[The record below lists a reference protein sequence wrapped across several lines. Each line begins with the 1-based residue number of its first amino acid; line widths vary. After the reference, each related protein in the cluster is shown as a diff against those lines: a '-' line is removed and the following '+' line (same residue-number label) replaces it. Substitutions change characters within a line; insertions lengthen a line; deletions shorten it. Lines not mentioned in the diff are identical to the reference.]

1 MNNDVIMKKT
11 FLPKTIRWTFYSG
24 FVFLIIMSLLRFVF
38 VNYFSAPASAD
49 NNLTSSYILGF
60 RYDLRYVT
68 IVMMITLLFSYIK
81 PLNPFDKK
89 LGKQIA
95 IITWMLFSSLL
106 LFFYTADFIHY
117 AYVHQRL
124 NASILSYIDNPLISL
139 QMMWQS
145 YPIITIIIIFL
156 VVEWVLYK
164 FISFTY
170 QLSDKYERTGSQFKN
185 IITQTIFFI
194 ILLYAAIGNI
204 IYKGGQYPLRWSNAY
219 SLGSDYKANVALNP
233 MQSFFST
240 LNFRSSKIDTDLIKK
255 NYSVIADYLTIP
267 SNEQDA
273 QNLQFARIHNPV
285 NNNLEASKIKNVV
298 LVICESFSAYKSSMM
313 GNPLNTTPYFNDMK
327 KQGVYFNRAFSP
339 AYGTA
344 RGVWA
349 VLTGTPDVLEG
360 KTSSRN
366 PLAVDQHSIIA
377 DFKNY
382 EKYYFL
388 GGSASWAN
396 IRGVLTNNISDLKI
410 FEQGS
415 YQSSEIDVW
424 GISDKNLFLEAN
436 KTLSKNT
443 KPFFAIIQTADNH
456 RPYTIPAEDLKVFV
470 KKTVPKDSLLK
481 FGFENNEE
489 YNAFRYTDFCI
500 EQYIEAA
507 KKEKYFNETLFVFI
521 GDHGIKGDAGTMLPK
536 SFTEQGLT
544 NMHVPLLFYA
554 PSILQPKEYSIPV
567 SQLDVL
573 PSIASLCNIPY
584 TNTTMGKNVFIT
596 VQQKDNAIFLYDDF
610 NQQIGVLNNE
620 YYYGYQLKNP
630 SKPIFESALNNEVVK
645 NDSAQKQMDILTKT
659 IYETAKYMLKNNQ
672 KLNIKKWL

>member
-124 NASILSYIDNPLISL
+124 NASILSYIDNPLISM
-139 QMMWQS
+139 QMIWQS

-185 IITQTIFFI
+185 IIIQTIFFI

-285 NNNLEASKIKNVV
+285 NNNLEASTIKNVV

-481 FGFENNEE
+481 YGFENNEE

-620 YYYGYQLKNP
+620 FYYGYQLKNP

-645 NDSAQKQMDILTKT
+645 NDSVQKQMDILTKT
-659 IYETAKYMLKNNQ
+659 IYETAKYMLIHNQ
-672 KLNIKKWL
+672 KLNIKK

>member
-1 MNNDVIMKKT
+1 MKKT

-68 IVMMITLLFSYIK
+68 IVMMITLLFSFIK

-124 NASILSYIDNPLISL
+124 NASILSYIDNPLISM

-185 IITQTIFFI
+185 IIIQTIFFI

-285 NNNLEASKIKNVV
+285 NNNLEASTIKNVV

-481 FGFENNEE
+481 YGFENNEE

-620 YYYGYQLKNP
+620 FYYGYQLKNP

-645 NDSAQKQMDILTKT
+645 NDSVQKQMDILTKT
-659 IYETAKYMLKNNQ
+659 IYETAKYMLIHNQ
-672 KLNIKKWL
+672 KLNIKK

>member
-1 MNNDVIMKKT
+1 MINESNMRKI
-11 FLPKTIRWTFYSG
+11 FLPKTIRWTLLLG
-24 FVFLIIMSLLRFVF
+24 FSFLIIMSLLRYIF
-38 VNYFSAPASAD
+38 VNRFAAPASSD
-49 NNLTSSYILGF
+49 NNLTASYILGL
-60 RYDLRYVT
+60 RYDLRYVA
-68 IVMMITLLFSYIK
+68 IVMMITLVFSYIK
-81 PLNPFDKK
+81 PFNPFHTK

-95 IITWMLFSSLL
+95 VITWMLFSTLL
-106 LFFYTADFIHY
+106 LFFYTTDFIHY

-124 NASILSYIDNPLISL
+124 NASILSYIDNPLISM

-156 VVEWVLYK
+156 VIEWLLYK
-164 FISFTY
+164 FITY
-170 QLSDKYERTGSQFKN
+170 ALFLSSKYETAGSKMKMA
-185 IITQTIFFI
+185 ITQIVFFI
-194 ILLYAAIGNI
+194 ILLYTAIGNI
-204 IYKGGQYPLRWSNAY
+204 IYEGGQYPLRWSDAY

-240 LNFRSSKIDTDLIKK
+240 LSFRSSKIDTNLIKK
-255 NYSVIADYLTIP
+255 NYSVIAQYLAIP
-267 SNEQDA
+267 SNEQNA
-273 QNLQFARIHNPV
+273 ENFQFSRSNAVV
-285 NNNLEASKIKNVV
+285 NNNELAPKIKNVV

-313 GNPLNTTPYFNDMK
+313 GNPLNTTPYFNEMK

-349 VLTGTPDVLEG
+349 VLTGTPDILEG

-366 PLAVDQHSIIA
+366 PLAVDQHTIMA

-410 FEQGS
+410 VEQGS
-415 YQSSEIDVW
+415 YQSSEINVW
-424 GISDKNLFLEAN
+424 GISDKDLFLEAN

-481 FGFENNEE
+481 FGFENNDE

-500 EQYIEAA
+500 EQFIEAA
-507 KKEKYFNETLFVFI
+507 KKEKYFNETLFVFV

-567 SQLDVL
+567 SQVDVM

-584 TNTTMGKNVFIT
+584 TNTTLGKNVFNT
-596 VQQKDNAIFLYDDF
+596 VQQNKNTIFLYDDF

-630 SKPIFESALNNEVVK
+630 NKPIFESVINNEVVK
-645 NDSAQKQMDILTKT
+645 NDSAQKQMDILTK
-659 IYETAKYMLKNNQ
+659 IMYETAKYMLIHNQ
-672 KLNIKKWL
+672 KQNIKN

>member
-1 MNNDVIMKKT
+1 MKKT

-24 FVFLIIMSLLRFVF
+24 FVFLIIMSLLRFIF
-38 VNYFSAPASAD
+38 VHRFTAPVSSD
-49 NNLTSSYILGF
+49 NDLTASYILGF
-60 RYDLRYVT
+60 RYDLRYVA

-81 PLNPFDKK
+81 PLDPFAKK
-89 LGKQIA
+89 LGKQIG
-95 IITWMLFSSLL
+95 IIFWMLFSSLL
-106 LFFYTADFIHY
+106 LFFYTTDFIHY

-124 NASILSYIDNPLISL
+124 NASILSYIDNPLISM

-145 YPIITIIIIFL
+145 YPIITIIVIFL
-156 VVEWVLYK
+156 IVEWVLYK

-170 QLSDKYERTGSQFKN
+170 QLSDKYERTGSKIKN
-185 IITQTIFFI
+185 IITQLVFFI
-194 ILLYAAIGNI
+194 VLLYSAIGNI
-204 IYKGGQYPLRWSNAY
+204 IYEGGQYPLRWSDAY

-255 NYSVIADYLTIP
+255 NYSVIAAYLAIP

-273 QNLQFARIHNPV
+273 QNLQFSRANTVVENDAVAP
-285 NNNLEASKIKNVV
+285 KIKNVV

-313 GNPLNTTPYFNDMK
+313 GNPLNTTPYFNAMK
-327 KQGVYFNRAFSP
+327 EQGVYFNRAFSP

-349 VLTGTPDVLEG
+349 VLTGTPDILEG

-366 PLAVDQHSIIA
+366 PLAVDQHTIIA

-410 FEQGS
+410 YEQGS
-415 YQSSEIDVW
+415 YQSSEINVW
-424 GISDKNLFLEAN
+424 GISDKDLFLEAN

-443 KPFFAIIQTADNH
+443 KPFFVIIQTADNH
-456 RPYTIPAEDLKVFV
+456 RPYTIPADDLKVFV

-481 FGFENNEE
+481 FGFENNDE

-500 EQYIEAA
+500 EQFMEAA
-507 KKEKYFNETLFVFI
+507 KKEKYFNETLFVFV
-521 GDHGIKGDAGTMLPK
+521 GDHGIKGDAGSMLPTA
-536 SFTEQGLT
+536 FTEQGLT

-554 PSILQPKEYSIPV
+554 PSILKSQEYSIPV
-567 SQLDVL
+567 SQVDVL
-573 PSIASLCNIPY
+573 PSIASLCNIAY
-584 TNTTMGKNVFIT
+584 TNTTMGKNVFNT
-596 VQQKDNAIFLYDDF
+596 VQQNNNAIFLYDDF

-630 SKPIFESALNNEVVK
+630 NKPIFESVVNNDIVK
-645 NDSAQKQMDILTKT
+645 NDSVQKQMDILTKT
-659 IYETAKYMLKNNQ
+659 MYETSKYMLIHNQ
-672 KLNIKKWL
+672 KLPVKK

>member
-68 IVMMITLLFSYIK
+68 IVMMITLLFSFIK

-124 NASILSYIDNPLISL
+124 NASILSYIDNPLISM

-145 YPIITIIIIFL
+145 YSIITIIIIFL

-170 QLSDKYERTGSQFKN
+170 QLSAKYVRTGSQFKN
-185 IITQTIFFI
+185 IIIQTIFFI

-285 NNNLEASKIKNVV
+285 NNNLEASTIKNVV

-313 GNPLNTTPYFNDMK
+313 GNPLNTTPYFNDLK

-377 DFKNY
+377 NFKNY

-481 FGFENNEE
+481 YGFENNEE

-507 KKEKYFNETLFVFI
+507 KKEKYFNETLFVFV

-620 YYYGYQLKNP
+620 FYYGYQLKNP

-645 NDSAQKQMDILTKT
+645 NDSVQKQMDILTKT
-659 IYETAKYMLKNNQ
+659 IYETAKYMLIHNQ
-672 KLNIKKWL
+672 KLNIKK

>member
-1 MNNDVIMKKT
+1 MKKT

-124 NASILSYIDNPLISL
+124 NASILSYIDNPLISM
-139 QMMWQS
+139 QMIWQS

-170 QLSDKYERTGSQFKN
+170 QLSAKYVRTGSQFKN
-185 IITQTIFFI
+185 IIIQTIFFI

-273 QNLQFARIHNPV
+273 QNLQFARIYNPV
-285 NNNLEASKIKNVV
+285 NNNLEASTIKNVV

-481 FGFENNEE
+481 YGFENNEE

-507 KKEKYFNETLFVFI
+507 KKEKYFNETLFVFV
-521 GDHGIKGDAGTMLPK
+521 GDHGIKGDAGIMLPK

-620 YYYGYQLKNP
+620 FYYGYQLKNP

-645 NDSAQKQMDILTKT
+645 NDSVQKQMDILTKT
-659 IYETAKYMLKNNQ
+659 IYETAKYMLIHNQ
-672 KLNIKKWL
+672 KLNIKK

>member
-1 MNNDVIMKKT
+1 MKKT

-24 FVFLIIMSLLRFVF
+24 FVFLIIMSLLRFIF
-38 VNYFSAPASAD
+38 ANYFSAPASAD

-124 NASILSYIDNPLISL
+124 NASILSYIDNPLISM

-170 QLSDKYERTGSQFKN
+170 QLSDKYERTGSQFIN

-255 NYSVIADYLTIP
+255 NYSVIADYLAIP

-273 QNLQFARIHNPV
+273 QKLQFARIHNPV
-285 NNNLEASKIKNVV
+285 NNNLEASTIKNVV

-659 IYETAKYMLKNNQ
+659 LYETAKYMLKNNQ
-672 KLNIKKWL
+672 KLNIKK

>member
-1 MNNDVIMKKT
+1 
-11 FLPKTIRWTFYSG
+11 
-24 FVFLIIMSLLRFVF
+24 MSLLRFVF
-38 VNYFSAPASAD
+38 ANYFSAPLSAD

-68 IVMMITLLFSYIK
+68 IVMMLTLLLSYIK

-89 LGKQIA
+89 LGKQIG

-106 LFFYTADFIHY
+106 LLFYTADFIHY

-124 NASILSYIDNPLISL
+124 NASILSYIDNPLISM

-145 YPIITIIIIFL
+145 YPIISIIVIFL
-156 VVEWVLYK
+156 IVEWVLYK

-170 QLSDKYERTGSQFKN
+170 QLSNKYERTGSQFKN

-255 NYSVIADYLTIP
+255 NYTAIADYLAIST
-267 SNEQDA
+267 NEQDA
-273 QNLQFARIHNPV
+273 QNLQFTRIHNPV
-285 NNNLEASKIKNVV
+285 NNNVEASKIKNVV

-327 KQGVYFNRAFSP
+327 KQGIYFNRAFSP

-456 RPYTIPAEDLKVFV
+456 RPYTIPTEDLKVFV

-500 EQYIEAA
+500 EQFIEAA

-573 PSIASLCNIPY
+573 PTIASLCNIPY

-596 VQQKDNAIFLYDDF
+596 VQQNDNAIFLYDDF

-630 SKPIFESALNNEVVK
+630 SKPIFESVINNKVVK
-645 NDSAQKQMDILTKT
+645 NDTAQKQMDILTKT
-659 IYETAKYMLKNNQ
+659 IYETSKYMLIHNQ
-672 KLNIKKWL
+672 KISIKK

>member
-1 MNNDVIMKKT
+1 MKKT

-124 NASILSYIDNPLISL
+124 NASILSYIDNPLISM

-170 QLSDKYERTGSQFKN
+170 QLSAKYVRTGSQFKN
-185 IITQTIFFI
+185 IIIQTIFFI

-285 NNNLEASKIKNVV
+285 NNNLEASTIKNVV

-313 GNPLNTTPYFNDMK
+313 GSPLNTTPYFNDLK

-500 EQYIEAA
+500 EQFIEAA

-620 YYYGYQLKNP
+620 FYYGYQLKNP

-645 NDSAQKQMDILTKT
+645 NDSVQKQMDILTKT
-659 IYETAKYMLKNNQ
+659 IYETAKYMLIHNQ
-672 KLNIKKWL
+672 KLNIKQ

>member
-1 MNNDVIMKKT
+1 MKKT

-81 PLNPFDKK
+81 HLNPFDKK

-124 NASILSYIDNPLISL
+124 NASILSYIDNPLISM
-139 QMMWQS
+139 QMIWQS

-185 IITQTIFFI
+185 IIIQTIFFI

-255 NYSVIADYLTIP
+255 NYSVIADYLAIP

-273 QNLQFARIHNPV
+273 QNLQFARIYNPV
-285 NNNLEASKIKNVV
+285 NNNLEASTIKNVV
-298 LVICESFSAYKSSMM
+298 LVICESFSAYKSSLM
-313 GNPLNTTPYFNDMK
+313 GNPLNTTPYFNDLK

-481 FGFENNEE
+481 YGFENNEE

-507 KKEKYFNETLFVFI
+507 KKEKYFNETLFVFV

-620 YYYGYQLKNP
+620 FYYGYQLKNP

-645 NDSAQKQMDILTKT
+645 NDSVQKQMDVLTKT
-659 IYETAKYMLKNNQ
+659 IYETAKYMLIHNQ
-672 KLNIKKWL
+672 KLNIKK

>member
-1 MNNDVIMKKT
+1 MKKT

-124 NASILSYIDNPLISL
+124 NASILSYIDNPLISM

-170 QLSDKYERTGSQFKN
+170 QLSDKYKRTGSQFKN

-233 MQSFFST
+233 MQSFFSS

-285 NNNLEASKIKNVV
+285 NNNLEASTIKNVV

-481 FGFENNEE
+481 YGFENNEE

-620 YYYGYQLKNP
+620 FYYGYQLKNP

-645 NDSAQKQMDILTKT
+645 NDSVQKQMDILTKT
-659 IYETAKYMLKNNQ
+659 IYETAKYMLIHNQ
-672 KLNIKKWL
+672 KLNIKK

>member
-1 MNNDVIMKKT
+1 MKKT

-24 FVFLIIMSLLRFVF
+24 FVFLIIMSLLRFSF
-38 VNYFSAPASAD
+38 VKSFSAPANSD
-49 NNLTSSYILGF
+49 NNLTASYILGF
-60 RYDLRYVT
+60 RYDLRYVA
-68 IVMMITLLFSYIK
+68 IVMMVTLLFSYTK

-95 IITWMLFSSLL
+95 IITWMLFSTLL
-106 LFFYTADFIHY
+106 LFFYTSDFIHY

-124 NASILSYIDNPLISL
+124 NASILSYIDNPLISM

-185 IITQTIFFI
+185 IIIQTIFFI

-285 NNNLEASKIKNVV
+285 NNNLEASTIKNVV
-298 LVICESFSAYKSSMM
+298 LVICESFSAYKSSLM

-481 FGFENNEE
+481 YGFENNEE

-620 YYYGYQLKNP
+620 FYYGYQLKNP

-645 NDSAQKQMDILTKT
+645 NDSVQKQMDILTKT
-659 IYETAKYMLKNNQ
+659 IYETAKYMLIHNQ
-672 KLNIKKWL
+672 KLNIKK

>member
-1 MNNDVIMKKT
+1 MKKT
-11 FLPKTIRWTFYSG
+11 FLPKTIRWTLFLG
-24 FVFLIIMSLLRFVF
+24 FTFLIIMSLLRFIF
-38 VNYFSAPASAD
+38 VHRFAAPVSSD
-49 NNLTSSYILGF
+49 NDLNASYILGI
-60 RYDLRYVT
+60 RYDLRYVA
-68 IVMMITLLFSYIK
+68 IIMMLILLISYFK
-81 PLNPFDKK
+81 ALDPFTKK
-89 LGKQIA
+89 LGKKIA
-95 IITWMLFSSLL
+95 IIFWMLFSTLL
-106 LFFYTADFIHY
+106 LFFYTTDFIHY

-124 NASILSYIDNPLISL
+124 NASILSYIDNPLISM

-145 YPIITIIIIFL
+145 YPIISIIVVFL
-156 VVEWVLYK
+156 ILEWVLYK

-170 QLSDKYERTGSQFKN
+170 QLSDKYEKTGSKIKN
-185 IITQTIFFI
+185 IITQAVFFI
-194 ILLYAAIGNI
+194 ILLYSAIGNI
-204 IYKGGQYPLRWSNAY
+204 IYEGGQYPLRWSDAY

-255 NYSVIADYLTIP
+255 NYTVIADYLAMP

-273 QNLQFARIHNPV
+273 QNLQFTRVVSPV
-285 NNNLEASKIKNVV
+285 VANLEASKIKNVV

-313 GNPLNTTPYFNDMK
+313 GNPLNTTPYFNAMK

-349 VLTGTPDVLEG
+349 VLTGTPDILEG

-366 PLAVDQHSIIA
+366 PLAVDQHTIIS

-410 FEQGS
+410 VEQGS
-415 YQSSEIDVW
+415 YQSSEINVW
-424 GISDKNLFLEAN
+424 GISDKDLFLEAN

-481 FGFENNEE
+481 FGFENNDE

-500 EQYIEAA
+500 EQFIEAA
-507 KKEKYFNETLFVFI
+507 KKEKYFNETLFVFV
-521 GDHGIKGDAGTMLPK
+521 GDHGIKGDAGSMLPT

-567 SQLDVL
+567 SQVDVM
-573 PSIASLCNIPY
+573 PSIASICNIPY
-584 TNTTMGKNVFIT
+584 TNTTMGKNVFNT
-596 VQQKDNAIFLYDDF
+596 VQQNNNAIFLYDDF

-630 SKPIFESALNNEVVK
+630 SKPIFESVVNNNIVK
-645 NDSAQKQMDILTKT
+645 NDSVQKQMDILTKT
-659 IYETAKYMLKNNQ
+659 MYETSKYMLIHNQ
-672 KLNIKKWL
+672 KLPIKK

>member
-1 MNNDVIMKKT
+1 MINESNMRKT
-11 FLPKTIRWTFYSG
+11 FLPKTIRWTLLLG
-24 FVFLIIMSLLRFVF
+24 IIFLIIMSLLRFIF
-38 VNYFSAPASAD
+38 VNRFSAPASSD
-49 NNLTSSYILGF
+49 NNLTASYVLGF
-60 RYDLRYVT
+60 RYDLRYIA
-68 IVMMITLLFSYIK
+68 IVMMITLLLSYIK
-81 PLNPFDKK
+81 PLNAFDKK

-95 IITWMLFSSLL
+95 IITWMLFSALL
-106 LFFYTADFIHY
+106 LFFYTTDFIHY

-124 NASILSYIDNPLISL
+124 NASILSYIDNPLISM

-156 VVEWVLYK
+156 LVEWALYK
-164 FISFTY
+164 FITY
-170 QLSDKYERTGSQFKN
+170 SLFLSAKYETASSK
-185 IITQTIFFI
+185 IKIAITQIAFFI
-194 ILLYAAIGNI
+194 VLLYSAIGNI
-204 IYKGGQYPLRWSNAY
+204 IYEGGQYPLRWSDAY

-255 NYSVIADYLTIP
+255 NYSVIAAYLAIP

-273 QNLQFARIHNPV
+273 QNLQFARVESPV
-285 NNNLEASKIKNVV
+285 DNNMEASKIKNVV

-313 GNPLNTTPYFNDMK
+313 GNPLNTTPYFNEMK

-349 VLTGTPDVLEG
+349 VLTGTPDILEG

-366 PLAVDQHSIIA
+366 PLAVDQHTIIA

-410 FEQGS
+410 YEQGS
-415 YQSSEIDVW
+415 YKSNEINVW
-424 GISDKNLFLEAN
+424 GISDKDLFLEAN

-481 FGFENNEE
+481 FGFENNDE

-500 EQYIEAA
+500 EQFIEAA
-507 KKEKYFNETLFVFI
+507 KKEKYFNETLFVFV

-544 NMHVPLLFYA
+544 NMHVPFLFYA
-554 PSILQPKEYSIPV
+554 PSILQPKEYAMPV
-567 SQLDVL
+567 SQVDVM
-573 PSIASLCNIPY
+573 PSIASLCNISY
-584 TNTTMGKNVFIT
+584 TNTTMGKNVFTT
-596 VQQKDNAIFLYDDF
+596 VKQNKNTIFLYDDF

-630 SKPIFESALNNEVVK
+630 NKPIFESVVNNEIVK
-645 NDSAQKQMDILTKT
+645 NDTVQKQMDILTKT
-659 IYETAKYMLKNNQ
+659 MYETSKYMLIHNQ
-672 KLNIKKWL
+672 KLSIKK

>member
-1 MNNDVIMKKT
+1 MKKT

-124 NASILSYIDNPLISL
+124 NASILSYIDNPLISM

-170 QLSDKYERTGSQFKN
+170 QLSDKYERMGSQFKN
-185 IITQTIFFI
+185 IIIQTIFFI

-285 NNNLEASKIKNVV
+285 NNNLEASTIKNVV

-313 GNPLNTTPYFNDMK
+313 GNPLNTTPYFNDLK

-500 EQYIEAA
+500 EQFIEAA

-620 YYYGYQLKNP
+620 FYYGYQLKNP

-645 NDSAQKQMDILTKT
+645 NDSVQKQMDILTKT
-659 IYETAKYMLKNNQ
+659 IYETAKYMLIHNQ
-672 KLNIKKWL
+672 KLNIKK

>member
-124 NASILSYIDNPLISL
+124 NASILSYIDNPLISM
-139 QMMWQS
+139 QMIWQS

-185 IITQTIFFI
+185 IIIQTIFFI

-285 NNNLEASKIKNVV
+285 NNNLEASTIKNVV

-313 GNPLNTTPYFNDMK
+313 GNPLNTTPYFNDLK

-481 FGFENNEE
+481 YGFENNEE

-507 KKEKYFNETLFVFI
+507 KKEKYFNETLFVFV

-620 YYYGYQLKNP
+620 FYYGYQLKNP

-645 NDSAQKQMDILTKT
+645 NDSVQKQMDILTKT
-659 IYETAKYMLKNNQ
+659 IYETAKYMLIHNQ
-672 KLNIKKWL
+672 KLNIKK

>member
-1 MNNDVIMKKT
+1 MRKT
-11 FLPKTIRWTFYSG
+11 FLPKTIRWTLLLGIS
-24 FVFLIIMSLLRFVF
+24 FLIIMSLLRFIF
-38 VNYFSAPASAD
+38 VKSFSAPVSSD
-49 NNLTSSYILGF
+49 NNLTTSYILGF
-60 RYDLRYVT
+60 RYDIRYVA
-68 IVMMITLLFSYIK
+68 IVMMVTILLSYIK
-81 PLNPFDKK
+81 PFNPFDKK

-95 IITWMLFSSLL
+95 VITWILFSTLL

-145 YPIITIIIIFL
+145 YHVIIILLAFILIEF
-156 VVEWVLYK
+156 VLYK

-170 QLSDKYERTGSQFKN
+170 TLSNDYENTSHRIKN
-185 IITQTIFFI
+185 NVIQIIFFI
-194 ILLYAAIGNI
+194 ILFYSAVGNI
-204 IYKGGQYPLRWSNAY
+204 IYKGGQYPLRWSDAY
-219 SLGSDYKANVALNP
+219 SLGSDYKANLALNP

-240 LNFRSSKIDTDLIKK
+240 LNFRSSKIDTDLIKN
-255 NYSVIADYLTIP
+255 NYSVMAEYLNIP
-267 SNEQDA
+267 TNEQDA
-273 QNLQFARIHNPV
+273 QNLQFSRINAVIENDTVAP
-285 NNNLEASKIKNVV
+285 KIKNVV

-313 GNPLNTTPYFNDMK
+313 GNPLNTTPYFNSMK

-349 VLTGTPDVLEG
+349 LLTGTPDILES

-366 PLAVDQHSIIA
+366 PLAVDQHTIMSE
-377 DFKNY
+377 FKNF

-410 FEQGS
+410 YEQGS
-415 YQSSEIDVW
+415 YQSSEINVW

-436 KTLSKNT
+436 KALSKNT

-456 RPYTIPAEDLKVFV
+456 RPYTIPVEDLKVFV

-481 FGFENNEE
+481 FGFENNDE

-500 EQYIEAA
+500 EQFIEAA

-544 NMHVPLLFYA
+544 NMHVPFLFYA
-554 PSILQPKEYSIPV
+554 PSILKSQEYSMPV
-567 SQLDVL
+567 SQVDVM
-573 PSIASLCNIPY
+573 PSIAALCNIPY
-584 TNTTMGKNVFIT
+584 TNTTMGKNVFST
-596 VQQKDNAIFLYDDF
+596 VKQNKNTIFLYDDF

-630 SKPIFESALNNEVVK
+630 NKPIFESVVNNKVIK
-645 NDSAQKQMDILTKT
+645 NDTAQKQLDILTKT
-659 IYETAKYMLKNNQ
+659 MYETSKYMLIHNQ
-672 KLNIKKWL
+672 KLSIKK

>member
-1 MNNDVIMKKT
+1 MKKT

-124 NASILSYIDNPLISL
+124 NASILSYIDNPLISM

-285 NNNLEASKIKNVV
+285 NNNLEASTIKNVV

-596 VQQKDNAIFLYDDF
+596 VQQKNNAIFLYDDF

-620 YYYGYQLKNP
+620 FYYGYQLKNP

-645 NDSAQKQMDILTKT
+645 NDSVQKQMDILTKT
-659 IYETAKYMLKNNQ
+659 IYETAKYMLIHNQ
-672 KLNIKKWL
+672 KLNIKK

>member
-1 MNNDVIMKKT
+1 MNNDLIMKKT

-124 NASILSYIDNPLISL
+124 NASILSYIDNPLISM

-185 IITQTIFFI
+185 IIIQTIFFI

-285 NNNLEASKIKNVV
+285 NNNLEASTIKNVV
-298 LVICESFSAYKSSMM
+298 LVICESFSAYKSSLM

-500 EQYIEAA
+500 EQFIEAA

-620 YYYGYQLKNP
+620 FYYGYQLKNP

-645 NDSAQKQMDILTKT
+645 NDSVQKQMDILTKT
-659 IYETAKYMLKNNQ
+659 IYETAKYMLIHNQ
-672 KLNIKKWL
+672 KLNIKK

>member
-11 FLPKTIRWTFYSG
+11 FLTKTIRWTFYSG

-124 NASILSYIDNPLISL
+124 NASILSYIDNPLISM

-349 VLTGTPDVLEG
+349 VLTGTPDILEG

-366 PLAVDQHSIIA
+366 PLAVDQHTIIS

-410 FEQGS
+410 YEQGS
-415 YQSSEIDVW
+415 YQSSEINVW
-424 GISDKNLFLEAN
+424 GISDKDLFLEAN

-456 RPYTIPAEDLKVFV
+456 RPYTIPADDLKVFV
-470 KKTVPKDSLLK
+470 KKIVPKDSLLK
-481 FGFENNEE
+481 FGFENIDE

-500 EQYIEAA
+500 EQFIEAA
-507 KKEKYFNETLFVFI
+507 KKEKYFNETLFVFV
-521 GDHGIKGDAGTMLPK
+521 GDHGIKGDAGSMLPT

-554 PSILQPKEYSIPV
+554 PSILQPKEYSMPV
-567 SQLDVL
+567 SQIDVL
-573 PSIASLCNIPY
+573 PSIASLCNIAY
-584 TNTTMGKNVFIT
+584 TNTTMGKNVFNT
-596 VQQKDNAIFLYDDF
+596 VQQNNNAIFLYDDF

-630 SKPIFESALNNEVVK
+630 SKPIFESVVNNNIVK
-645 NDSAQKQMDILTKT
+645 NDSVQKQMDILTKT
-659 IYETAKYMLKNNQ
+659 MYETSKYLLIHNQ
-672 KLNIKKWL
+672 KLPNKK

>member
-1 MNNDVIMKKT
+1 MKKT

-124 NASILSYIDNPLISL
+124 NASILSYIDNPLISM

-185 IITQTIFFI
+185 IIIQTIFFI

-285 NNNLEASKIKNVV
+285 NNNLEASTIKNVV
-298 LVICESFSAYKSSMM
+298 LVICESFSAYKSSLM

-481 FGFENNEE
+481 YGFENNEE

-620 YYYGYQLKNP
+620 FYYGYQLKNP

-645 NDSAQKQMDILTKT
+645 NDSVQKQMDILTKT
-659 IYETAKYMLKNNQ
+659 IYETAKYMLIHNQ
-672 KLNIKKWL
+672 KLNIKK

>member
-1 MNNDVIMKKT
+1 MKKT
-11 FLPKTIRWTFYSG
+11 FLPKTIRWTLFLG
-24 FVFLIIMSLLRFVF
+24 FTFLIIMSLLRFIF
-38 VNYFSAPASAD
+38 VHRFAAPVSSD
-49 NNLTSSYILGF
+49 NDLNASYILGI
-60 RYDLRYVT
+60 RYDLRYVA
-68 IVMMITLLFSYIK
+68 IIMMLILLISYFK
-81 PLNPFDKK
+81 ALDPFTKK
-89 LGKQIA
+89 LGKKIA
-95 IITWMLFSSLL
+95 IIFWMLFSTLL
-106 LFFYTADFIHY
+106 LFFYTTDFIHY

-124 NASILSYIDNPLISL
+124 NASILSYIDNPLISM

-145 YPIITIIIIFL
+145 YPIISIIVVFL
-156 VVEWVLYK
+156 ILEWVLYK

-170 QLSDKYERTGSQFKN
+170 QLSDKYERTGSKIKN
-185 IITQTIFFI
+185 IITQAVFFI
-194 ILLYAAIGNI
+194 ILLYSAIGNI
-204 IYKGGQYPLRWSNAY
+204 IYEGGQYPLRWSDAY

-255 NYSVIADYLTIP
+255 NYTVIADYLAMP

-273 QNLQFARIHNPV
+273 QNLQFTRVVSPV
-285 NNNLEASKIKNVV
+285 VNNLEASKIKNVV

-313 GNPLNTTPYFNDMK
+313 GNPLNTTPYFNAMK
-327 KQGVYFNRAFSP
+327 EQGVYFNRAFSP

-349 VLTGTPDVLEG
+349 VLTGTPDILEG

-366 PLAVDQHSIIA
+366 PLAVDQHTIIS

-410 FEQGS
+410 VEQGS
-415 YQSSEIDVW
+415 YQSSEINVW
-424 GISDKNLFLEAN
+424 GISDKDLFLEAN

-481 FGFENNEE
+481 FGFENNDE

-500 EQYIEAA
+500 EQFIEAA
-507 KKEKYFNETLFVFI
+507 KKEKFFNETLFVFV
-521 GDHGIKGDAGTMLPK
+521 GDHGIKGDAGRMLPT

-567 SQLDVL
+567 SQVDVM
-573 PSIASLCNIPY
+573 PSIASICNIPY
-584 TNTTMGKNVFIT
+584 TNTTMGKNVFNT
-596 VQQKDNAIFLYDDF
+596 VQQNNNAIFLYDDF

-630 SKPIFESALNNEVVK
+630 SKPIFESVVNNNIVK
-645 NDSAQKQMDILTKT
+645 NDSVQKQMDILTKT
-659 IYETAKYMLKNNQ
+659 MYETSKYMLIHNQ
-672 KLNIKKWL
+672 KLPIKK

>member
-68 IVMMITLLFSYIK
+68 IVMMITLLFSFIK

-124 NASILSYIDNPLISL
+124 NASILSYIDNPLISM
-139 QMMWQS
+139 QMIWQS

-170 QLSDKYERTGSQFKN
+170 QLSAKYVRTGSQFKN
-185 IITQTIFFI
+185 IIIQTIFFI

-285 NNNLEASKIKNVV
+285 NNNIEASTIKNVV

-313 GNPLNTTPYFNDMK
+313 GNPLNTTPYFNDLK

-481 FGFENNEE
+481 YGFENNEE

-507 KKEKYFNETLFVFI
+507 KKEKYFNETLFVFV

-620 YYYGYQLKNP
+620 FYYGYQLKNP

-645 NDSAQKQMDILTKT
+645 NDSVQKQMDILTKT
-659 IYETAKYMLKNNQ
+659 IYETAKYMLIHNQ
-672 KLNIKKWL
+672 KLNIKK

>member
-124 NASILSYIDNPLISL
+124 NASILSYIDNPLISM

-185 IITQTIFFI
+185 IIIQTIFFI

-255 NYSVIADYLTIP
+255 NYSVIADYLAIP

-285 NNNLEASKIKNVV
+285 NNNLEASTIKNVV
-298 LVICESFSAYKSSMM
+298 LVICESFSAYKSSLM

-377 DFKNY
+377 NFKNY

-500 EQYIEAA
+500 EQFIEAA

-620 YYYGYQLKNP
+620 FYYGYQLKNP

-645 NDSAQKQMDILTKT
+645 NDSVQKQMDILTKT
-659 IYETAKYMLKNNQ
+659 IYETAKYMLIHNQ
-672 KLNIKKWL
+672 KLNIKK

>member
-1 MNNDVIMKKT
+1 MKKT
-11 FLPKTIRWTFYSG
+11 FLPKTIRWTLYSG

-38 VNYFSAPASAD
+38 ANYFSAPASTD
-49 NNLTSSYILGF
+49 NNLTSSYILGL

-124 NASILSYIDNPLISL
+124 NASILSYIDNPLISM

-596 VQQKDNAIFLYDDF
+596 VQQKNNAIFLYDDF

-672 KLNIKKWL
+672 KLNIKK

>member
-124 NASILSYIDNPLISL
+124 NASILSYIDNPLISM
-139 QMMWQS
+139 QMIWQS

-170 QLSDKYERTGSQFKN
+170 QLSAKYVRTGSQFKN
-185 IITQTIFFI
+185 IIIQTIFFI

-285 NNNLEASKIKNVV
+285 NNNIEASTIKNVV

-313 GNPLNTTPYFNDMK
+313 GNPLNTTPYFNDLK

-481 FGFENNEE
+481 YGFENNEE

-620 YYYGYQLKNP
+620 FYYGYQLKNP

-645 NDSAQKQMDILTKT
+645 NDSVQKQMDILTKT
-659 IYETAKYMLKNNQ
+659 IYETAKYMLIHNQ
-672 KLNIKKWL
+672 KLNIKK

>member
-1 MNNDVIMKKT
+1 MKKT

-124 NASILSYIDNPLISL
+124 NASILSYIDNPLISM

-185 IITQTIFFI
+185 IIIQTIFFI

-285 NNNLEASKIKNVV
+285 NNNLEASTIKNVV
-298 LVICESFSAYKSSMM
+298 LVICESFSAYKSSLM

-481 FGFENNEE
+481 YGFENNEE

-507 KKEKYFNETLFVFI
+507 KKEKYFNETLFVFV

-620 YYYGYQLKNP
+620 FYYGYQLKNP

-645 NDSAQKQMDILTKT
+645 NDSVQKQMDILTKT
-659 IYETAKYMLKNNQ
+659 IYETAKYMLIHNQ
-672 KLNIKKWL
+672 KLNIKK

>member
-124 NASILSYIDNPLISL
+124 NASILSYIDNPLISM

-285 NNNLEASKIKNVV
+285 NNNLEASTIKNVV

-500 EQYIEAA
+500 EQFIEAA

-620 YYYGYQLKNP
+620 FYYGYQLKNP

-645 NDSAQKQMDILTKT
+645 NDSVQKQMDILTKT
-659 IYETAKYMLKNNQ
+659 IYETAKYMLIHNQ
-672 KLNIKKWL
+672 KLNIKK

>member
-124 NASILSYIDNPLISL
+124 NASILSYIDNPLISM
-139 QMMWQS
+139 QMIWQS

-170 QLSDKYERTGSQFKN
+170 QLSAKYVRTGSQFKN
-185 IITQTIFFI
+185 IIIQTIFFI

-285 NNNLEASKIKNVV
+285 NNNIEASTIKNVV

-313 GNPLNTTPYFNDMK
+313 GNPLNTTPYFNDLK

-481 FGFENNEE
+481 YGFENNEE

-507 KKEKYFNETLFVFI
+507 KKEKYFNETLFVFV

-620 YYYGYQLKNP
+620 FYYGYQLKNP

-645 NDSAQKQMDILTKT
+645 NDSVQKQMDILTKT
-659 IYETAKYMLKNNQ
+659 IYETAKYMLIHNQ
-672 KLNIKKWL
+672 KLNIKK

>member
-1 MNNDVIMKKT
+1 MKKT

-49 NNLTSSYILGF
+49 NNLNSSYILGF

-89 LGKQIA
+89 LGKKIA

-124 NASILSYIDNPLISL
+124 NASILSYIDNPLISM

-145 YPIITIIIIFL
+145 YSIITIIIIFL

-170 QLSDKYERTGSQFKN
+170 QLSDKYKRTGSQFKN

-233 MQSFFST
+233 MQSFFSS

-285 NNNLEASKIKNVV
+285 NNNLEASTIKNVV

-313 GNPLNTTPYFNDMK
+313 GNPLNTTPYFNDLK

-500 EQYIEAA
+500 EQFIEAA

-596 VQQKDNAIFLYDDF
+596 VQQKNNAIFLYDDF

-620 YYYGYQLKNP
+620 FYYGYQLKNS

-645 NDSAQKQMDILTKT
+645 NDSVQKQMDILTKT
-659 IYETAKYMLKNNQ
+659 IYETAKYMLIHNQ
-672 KLNIKKWL
+672 KLNIKK

>member
-68 IVMMITLLFSYIK
+68 IVMMITLLFSFIK

-124 NASILSYIDNPLISL
+124 NASILSYIDNPLISM

-185 IITQTIFFI
+185 IIIQTIFFI

-285 NNNLEASKIKNVV
+285 NNNLEASTIKNVV
-298 LVICESFSAYKSSMM
+298 LVICESFSAYKSSLM

-500 EQYIEAA
+500 EQFIEAA

-620 YYYGYQLKNP
+620 FYYGYQLKNP

-645 NDSAQKQMDILTKT
+645 NDSVQKQMDILTKT
-659 IYETAKYMLKNNQ
+659 IYETAKYMLIHNQ
-672 KLNIKKWL
+672 KLNIKK

>member
-38 VNYFSAPASAD
+38 ANYFSAPASTD
-49 NNLTSSYILGF
+49 NNLTSSYILGL

-124 NASILSYIDNPLISL
+124 NASILSYIDNPLISM

-240 LNFRSSKIDTDLIKK
+240 LNFRSSKINTDLIKK

-672 KLNIKKWL
+672 KLNIKK

>member
-1 MNNDVIMKKT
+1 MKKT

-124 NASILSYIDNPLISL
+124 NASILSYIDNPLISM

-596 VQQKDNAIFLYDDF
+596 VQQKNNAIFLYDDF

-672 KLNIKKWL
+672 KLNIKK

>member
-1 MNNDVIMKKT
+1 MKKT

-24 FVFLIIMSLLRFVF
+24 FVFLIIMSLLRIVF
-38 VNYFSAPASAD
+38 ANYFSAPASAD

-89 LGKQIA
+89 LGKQIG

-124 NASILSYIDNPLISL
+124 NASILSYIDNPLISM

-145 YPIITIIIIFL
+145 YPIITIVVIFL
-156 VVEWVLYK
+156 IVEWVSYK
-164 FISFTY
+164 FISSTY
-170 QLSDKYERTGSQFKN
+170 QLSDKYKKTGSQFKN
-185 IITQTIFFI
+185 IITHTIFFI

-240 LNFRSSKIDTDLIKK
+240 LQFRASKIDTDLIKN
-255 NYSVIADYLTIP
+255 NYSVMSQYLNIP
-267 SNEQDA
+267 TYEQDA

-285 NNNLEASKIKNVV
+285 NNNVEASKIKNVV

-327 KQGVYFNRAFSP
+327 KQGIYFNRAFSP

-456 RPYTIPAEDLKVFV
+456 RPYTIPTEDLKVFV

-500 EQYIEAA
+500 EQFIEAA

-596 VQQKDNAIFLYDDF
+596 VQQNDNAIFLYDDF

-620 YYYGYQLKNP
+620 YYYGYKLKNP

-645 NDSAQKQMDILTKT
+645 NDSVQKQMDILTKT

-672 KLNIKKWL
+672 KLNIKN

>member
-124 NASILSYIDNPLISL
+124 NASILSYIDNPLISM
-139 QMMWQS
+139 QMIWQS

-170 QLSDKYERTGSQFKN
+170 QLSAKYVRTGSQFKN
-185 IITQTIFFI
+185 IIIQTIFFI

-285 NNNLEASKIKNVV
+285 NNNLEASTIKNVV

-313 GNPLNTTPYFNDMK
+313 GNPLNTTPYFNDLK

-481 FGFENNEE
+481 YGFENNEE

-507 KKEKYFNETLFVFI
+507 KKEKYFNETLFVFV

-620 YYYGYQLKNP
+620 FYYGYQLKNP

-645 NDSAQKQMDILTKT
+645 NDSVQKQMDILTKT
-659 IYETAKYMLKNNQ
+659 IYETAKYMLIHNQ
-672 KLNIKKWL
+672 KLNIKK

>member
-1 MNNDVIMKKT
+1 MKKT
-11 FLPKTIRWTFYSG
+11 FLPKTIRWTLFLG
-24 FVFLIIMSLLRFVF
+24 FTFLIIMSLLRFIF
-38 VNYFSAPASAD
+38 VHRFAAPVSSD
-49 NNLTSSYILGF
+49 NDLNASYILGI
-60 RYDLRYVT
+60 RYDLRYVA
-68 IVMMITLLFSYIK
+68 IIMMLILLISYFK
-81 PLNPFDKK
+81 ALDPFTKK
-89 LGKQIA
+89 LGKKIA
-95 IITWMLFSSLL
+95 IIFWMLFSTLL
-106 LFFYTADFIHY
+106 LFFYTTDFIHY

-124 NASILSYIDNPLISL
+124 NASILSYIDNPLISM

-145 YPIITIIIIFL
+145 YPIITIIIVFL
-156 VVEWVLYK
+156 IVEWVLYK

-170 QLSDKYERTGSQFKN
+170 QLSDKYEKAGSKIKN
-185 IITQTIFFI
+185 IITQAVFFI
-194 ILLYAAIGNI
+194 ILLYSAIGNI
-204 IYKGGQYPLRWSNAY
+204 IYEGGQYPLRWSDAY

-255 NYSVIADYLTIP
+255 NYTVIANYLAIP

-273 QNLQFARIHNPV
+273 QNLQFTRVVSPV
-285 NNNLEASKIKNVV
+285 VNNLEASKIKNVV

-313 GNPLNTTPYFNDMK
+313 GNPLNTTPYFNAMK
-327 KQGVYFNRAFSP
+327 EQGVYFNRAFSP

-349 VLTGTPDVLEG
+349 VLTGTPDILEG

-366 PLAVDQHSIIA
+366 PLAVDQHTIMA

-410 FEQGS
+410 VEQGS
-415 YQSSEIDVW
+415 YQSSEINVW
-424 GISDKNLFLEAN
+424 GISDKDLFLEAN

-456 RPYTIPAEDLKVFV
+456 RPYTIPSEDLKVFV

-481 FGFENNEE
+481 FGFENNDE

-500 EQYIEAA
+500 EQFIEAA
-507 KKEKYFNETLFVFI
+507 KKEKYFNETLFVFV
-521 GDHGIKGDAGTMLPK
+521 GDHGIKGDAGSMLPT

-567 SQLDVL
+567 SQVDVM
-573 PSIASLCNIPY
+573 PSIASICNIPY
-584 TNTTMGKNVFIT
+584 TNTTMGKNVFNT
-596 VQQKDNAIFLYDDF
+596 VQQNNNAIFLYDDF

-630 SKPIFESALNNEVVK
+630 SKPIFESVVNNNIVK
-645 NDSAQKQMDILTKT
+645 NDSVQKQMDVLTKT
-659 IYETAKYMLKNNQ
+659 MYETSKYMLIHNQ
-672 KLNIKKWL
+672 KLLIKK